1 MSAQHKLNAAAFNG
15 AMLFA
20 LVAGGLSGSWGVFLD
35 VLALM
40 VVSAMVARDIRR

>member
-1 MSAQHKLNAAAFNG
+1 MSAKHKLNAAAFNG

-20 LVAGGLSGSWGVFLD
+20 LVAGGLSGSWGVFLV

>member
-1 MSAQHKLNAAAFNG
+1 VSAKHKLNAAAFNG

-20 LVAGGLSGSWGVFLD
+20 MLAGGLTGSWGVFLI

-40 VVSAMVARDIRR
+40 VISAMAARDIRR

>member
-1 MSAQHKLNAAAFNG
+1 MSAKHKLNAAAFNG
-15 AMLFA
+15 ALLFA
-20 LVAGGLSGSWGVFLD
+20 LVAGGLSGSWGVFLV